1 MTTIFQI
8 EPSQDNLAFPPQT
21 EKEKNLPFPKACMVV
36 EENRKLK
43 ALLKECHTQLL
54 NKPIREIQYDIK
66 MAELKDLLK
75 RIYEAIGEKQ

>member
-1 MTTIFQI
+1 MV
-8 EPSQDNLAFPPQT
+8 FPPASADVHT
-21 EKEKNLPFPKACMVV
+21 TKIEKQ
-36 EENRKLK
+36 LK

-75 RIYEAIGEKQ
+75 RIYEVIGEKK

>member
-1 MTTIFQI
+1 MTGLGNI
-8 EPSQDNLAFPPQT
+8 DDVYKHYL
-21 EKEKNLPFPKACMVV
+21 KVV

-43 ALLKECHTQLL
+43 ELLKECHTQLL

>member
-1 MTTIFQI
+1 MTGLGNI
-8 EPSQDNLAFPPQT
+8 DDVYKHYL
-21 EKEKNLPFPKACMVV
+21 KVV

-75 RIYEAIGEKQ
+75 RIYEAIRKSDVD